1 MRKLEIMITNCGN
14 NDYALGINYYSGIL
28 LSTLSDKNNT
38 YISIHDVTKEELEY
52 MASEL
57 KRIADTMEG

>member
-14 NDYALGINYYSGIL
+14 NDYALGINYGECIL
-28 LSTLSDKNNT
+28 MSTLSSGHFAS
-38 YISIHDVTKEELEY
+38 ISIHDVTKEELEY

>member
-1 MRKLEIMITNCGN
+1 MRKLTISTTSHEDGSLSICIGYRCPILVN
-14 NDYALGINYYSGIL
+14 L
-28 LSTLSDKNNT
+28 LSTPNMTD
-38 YISIHDVTKEELEY
+38 ISIYDVTKEELEY